1 MVTLTYFSEKYAPD
15 ATPFVYFPK
24 SMSQDSFE
32 SVESFYRRCQGLLT
46 SHSHSGLKY
55 VERGCGVSR
64 FNLVVQADGA
74 GLMNDLEE
82 EPPKKKIR
90 KRKKI
95 DALRSE
101 FAQLLRQKFSTCP
114 S

>member
-15 ATPFVYFPK
+15 ATPFVYYPK
-24 SMSQDSFE
+24 ATSQDSF
-32 SVESFYRRCQGLLT
+32 SNVRSFYQRCQGLLT
-46 SHSHSGLKY
+46 SHSELKY
-55 VERGCGVSR
+55 TDKGCGVSR

-74 GLMNDLEE
+74 GLMSDLG

-95 DALRSE
+95 DVLRSE
-101 FAQLLRQKFSTCP
+101 FTQLIRQKFSTCP

>member
-1 MVTLTYFSEKYAPD
+1 MVTLTYFSEKYVPD
-15 ATPFVYFPK
+15 ATPFVYYPK
-24 SMSQDSFE
+24 VMSQDSF
-32 SVESFYRRCQGLLT
+32 STLRSFYQRCEGLLT
-46 SHSHSGLKY
+46 SHSHSELKY
-55 VERGCGVSR
+55 VARGCGISR

-74 GLMNDLEE
+74 GLMNDLG

-90 KRKKI
+90 KRSKS

-101 FAQLLRQKFSTCP
+101 FAQLLHQKFSTCP